1 MEKFVG
7 KFIVEVLGSG
17 VVGGMGAGC
26 FIYFGVLLKLGIEI
40 IMEVVGF
47 EIVFDQADLVIIGE
61 GCLDE

>member
-47 EIVFDQADLVIIGE
+47 EIVFD
-61 GCLDE
+61 